1 MSDESSRAGLHRLLT
16 CVYWTAPAIL
26 SLLLYYRGLWCWFQG
41 DDFSLL
47 FLVSLPD
54 HEFWPALWQPRAQGT
69 WRPLSERLFFYY
81 FYHWFGLDA
90 FPYRLLVF
98 ATHVVNLM
106 LLAAVTHRVTGR
118 RWAGFVAASLWG
130 LHHGL
135 ARSLTWTSAYNQ
147 ILCAF
152 FFLLSFWLFLSFVT
166 TGRWR
171 YYLVQWVTFILGFGA
186 HEVMVVYPAVL
197 FAYVV
202 LLDRRRWPHVALMFL
217 ASANL
222 GWLQWRTVQAL
233 ASGVYQPHFDAAG
246 LWGSLTYY
254 GRSSVAGH
262 EPVVVALLVGIPLLA
277 VAVHQARRKN
287 FLGLFFLAWFLLSLA
302 PYLPAREHRSD
313 YYLVIPTLGLAM
325 LGGWAAVLAV
335 QATKVY
341 RVTAVLC
348 LGLFLWGSVR
358 RAYQEV
364 DFYQPLSLSVKQL
377 ISDVSQARN
386 LHPTK
391 TILLTNVPEMVFYFS
406 IVHEAFRLV
415 RLFDV
420 YPAPGSDHI
429 RQRAGFKPIETFT
442 LSKEDTLRA
451 VRRKNIVVYDASG
464 PRLVDVTAQYTLMAP
479 LILGPT
485 DGARRGGDL
494 TAGSGSSI

>member
-1 MSDESSRAGLHRLLT
+1 MSEVSSKTQLRLLFAAL
-16 CVYWTAPAIL
+16 YWTIPAFL
-26 SLLLYYRGLWCWFQG
+26 SLLLYYRGLWSWFHG

-47 FLVSLPD
+47 LLVSLPD
-54 HEFWPALWQPRAQGT
+54 QEFWPAIWEPRHWGQF
-69 WRPLSERLFFYY
+69 RPLSERLFFYY
-81 FYHWFGLDA
+81 FYQWFGLDA
-90 FPYRLLVF
+90 FPYRVLAF
-98 ATHVVNLM
+98 ATHIVNLW
-106 LLAAVTHRVTGR
+106 LLAAVTHRVTKQ

-152 FFLLSFWLFLSFVT
+152 FFLLSFWLFLRFVT
-166 TGRWR
+166 TGRWH

-217 ASANL
+217 ASASL

-233 ASGVYQPHFDAAG
+233 ASGVYQPHFDTTG
-246 LWGSLTYY
+246 LVDSLTYY

-277 VAVHQARRKN
+277 VAAHQARRKN

-302 PYLPAREHRSD
+302 PYLPAGEHRSD

-391 TILLTNVPEMVFYFS
+391 TIVKGGVNLDHFGGAKVDQ
-406 IVHEAFRLV
+406 LV
-415 RLFDV
+415 K
-420 YPAPGSDHI
+420 G
-429 RQRAGFKPIETFT
+429 
-442 LSKEDTLRA
+442 
-451 VRRKNIVVYDASG
+451 
-464 PRLVDVTAQYTLMAP
+464 
-479 LILGPT
+479 
-485 DGARRGGDL
+485 
-494 TAGSGSSI
+494 

>member
-1 MSDESSRAGLHRLLT
+1 MHQ
-16 CVYWTAPAIL
+16 AI
-26 SLLLYYRGLWCWFQG
+26 SLLKRW
-41 DDFSLL
+41 LL
-47 FLVSLPD
+47 
-54 HEFWPALWQPRAQGT
+54 GT
-69 WRPLSERLFFYY
+69 
-81 FYHWFGLDA
+81 
-90 FPYRLLVF
+90 
-98 ATHVVNLM
+98 
-106 LLAAVTHRVTGR
+106 
-118 RWAGFVAASLWG
+118 
-130 LHHGL
+130 HHGL

-152 FFLLSFWLFLSFVT
+152 FFLLSFWLFLRFVT
-166 TGRWR
+166 TGRWH

-217 ASANL
+217 ASASL

-233 ASGVYQPHFDAAG
+233 ASGVYQPHFDTTG
-246 LWGSLTYY
+246 LVDSLTYY

-277 VAVHQARRKN
+277 VAAHQARRKN

-302 PYLPAREHRSD
+302 PYLPAGEHRSD

-386 LHPTK
+386 LHPTR
-391 TILLTNVPEMVFYFS
+391 TILLTNVPEMIFHLS
-406 IVHEAFRLV
+406 IAHDAFRLV
-415 RLFDV
+415 HLYDV
-420 YPAPGSDHI
+420 YLGPGHDHISPKPGS
-429 RQRAGFKPIETFT
+429 APVEKFV
-442 LSKEDTLRA
+442 LSKQDTLRA
-451 VRRKNIVVYDASG
+451 IQRKNIVVYDASG
-464 PRLVDVTAQYTLMAP
+464 PRLVDVTPQYSALVK
-479 LILGPT
+479 LKLE
-485 DGARRGGDL
+485 
-494 TAGSGSSI
+494 

>member
-1 MSDESSRAGLHRLLT
+1 MLL
-16 CVYWTAPAIL
+16 A
-26 SLLLYYRGLWCWFQG
+26 
-41 DDFSLL
+41 
-47 FLVSLPD
+47 SLPD

-69 WRPLSERLFFYY
+69 LRPLSERLFFYY

-98 ATHVVNLM
+98 ATHVVNLV
-106 LLAAVTHRVTGR
+106 LLAAVTHRLTR
-118 RWAGFVAASLWG
+118 QRWAGFVAASLWG

-152 FFLLSFWLFLSFVT
+152 FFLLSFWLFLRFVT

-171 YYLVQWVTFILGFGA
+171 YYLAQWVTFILGFGA

-217 ASANL
+217 ASASL
-222 GWLQWRTVQAL
+222 GWLQWRAVQAL
-233 ASGVYQPHFDAAG
+233 ASGVYEPHFDAAG
-246 LWGSLTYY
+246 LVGSLTYY

-277 VAVHQARRKN
+277 MAGHQARRKN

-325 LGGWAAVLAV
+325 LGGWAAMLAA
-335 QATKVY
+335 QATKTY
-341 RVTAVLC
+341 RVAVVLC

-364 DFYQPLSLSVKQL
+364 NYYQPLSFSVKQM
-377 ISDVSQARN
+377 ISDVSRARSN
-386 LHPTK
+386 HPAK

-406 IVHEAFRLV
+406 IAHEAFRLV

-442 LSKEDTLRA
+442 LSKKDTLRA

-464 PRLVDVTAQYTLMAP
+464 PRLVDVTAQYALMAP
-479 LILGPT
+479 LLLDPA
-485 DGARRGGDL
+485 DGAKPSGNG

>member
-1 MSDESSRAGLHRLLT
+1 M
-16 CVYWTAPAIL
+16 
-26 SLLLYYRGLWCWFQG
+26 
-41 DDFSLL
+41 
-47 FLVSLPD
+47 
-54 HEFWPALWQPRAQGT
+54 
-69 WRPLSERLFFYY
+69 
-81 FYHWFGLDA
+81 
-90 FPYRLLVF
+90 
-98 ATHVVNLM
+98 
-106 LLAAVTHRVTGR
+106 
-118 RWAGFVAASLWG
+118 
-130 LHHGL
+130 
-135 ARSLTWTSAYNQ
+135 
-147 ILCAF
+147 
-152 FFLLSFWLFLSFVT
+152 
-166 TGRWR
+166 
-171 YYLVQWVTFILGFGA
+171 
-186 HEVMVVYPAVL
+186 
-197 FAYVV
+197 
-202 LLDRRRWPHVALMFL
+202 
-217 ASANL
+217 
-222 GWLQWRTVQAL
+222 
-233 ASGVYQPHFDAAG
+233 
-246 LWGSLTYY
+246 
-254 GRSSVAGH
+254 AGH

-277 VAVHQARRKN
+277 LAVHQARRKN

-302 PYLPAREHRSD
+302 PYLPAREHHSD

-335 QATKVY
+335 RAAKVY
-341 RVTAVLC
+341 RVAAVLC

-364 DFYQPLSLSVKQL
+364 NYYELLSLSVKQL
-377 ISDVSQARN
+377 ISDVSRARN
-386 LHPTK
+386 HHPAK
-391 TILLTNVPEMVFYFS
+391 TILLTNVPERVFYFS
-406 IVHEAFRLV
+406 IAHEAFRLV